1 MLSAARV
8 EAIAL
13 RKKEQQVH
21 LRLKRPRQGAVE
33 QVHLSWAWSDRCAPV
48 VWSSRPVWRAGFRK
62 DASSLTPPPGPPHLA
77 HICLSAGLP
86 FVAADHPLRFS
97 RVSPVRGG
105 VLSYEH
111 KHTRVLKYA
120 QSPPQP
126 GGRVR
131 EQAFHILLIAC
142 RATCP
147 RGAGQSPVLPLTG
160 LRLRSTHLCIPRGK
174 EKGPRE

>member
-1 MLSAARV
+1 MCPCGLDQQTSV
-8 EAIAL
+8 EG
-13 RKKEQQVH
+13 
-21 LRLKRPRQGAVE
+21 RLPEGCI
-33 QVHLSWAWSDRCAPV
+33 LT
-48 VWSSRPVWRAGFRK
+48 
-62 DASSLTPPPGPPHLA
+62 DASTRPPHLA
-77 HICLSAGLP
+77 HICFSAGLP

-105 VLSYEH
+105 VLSHEH
-111 KHTRVLKYA
+111 KHTQVLKYA
-120 QSPPQP
+120 HPPPQP
-126 GGRVR
+126 GGRVCK
-131 EQAFHILLIAC
+131 QAFHILLIAC